1 VSTPGLPYVVDLLN
15 GKILLD
21 GELLVLGRAE
31 ECDLVV
37 ADQRV
42 SRHHAQLRRLGD
54 GFGLLDL
61 NSTNGTRLNGEFVP
75 PLAEPL
81 PLKDGDVIELGS
93 ARFVYHDPEATLD
106 TEHFPRLLVDEASGG
121 VWLDRH
127 PIRLSAQQYTLLRL
141 LWSRRGLSCSRD
153 EIARA
158 VWPECPDD
166 IYDYQVESLIKRLRL
181 KIEPDPAHPVLVL
194 AVRGRGYKLS
204 ALAIS

>member
-1 VSTPGLPYVVDLLN
+1 MTTPGLPYLVDLLN
-15 GKILLD
+15 SKIVLD
-21 GELLVLGRAE
+21 GERLVLGRAE

-61 NSTNGTRLNGEFVP
+61 NSTNGTRLNGEIVP

-81 PLKDGDVIELGS
+81 PLKDGDVVELGS

-106 TEHFPRLLVDEASGG
+106 TEHFPHLVVDEISGE
-121 VWLDRH
+121 VWLDRQ
-127 PIRLSAQQYTLLRL
+127 PIRLSAQQYALLRL
-141 LWSRRGLSCSRD
+141 LWSRRGLACSRD
-153 EIARA
+153 DIVRA

-166 IYDYQVESLIKRLRL
+166 IYDYQIESLVKRLRL
-181 KIEPDPAHPVLVL
+181 KLEPDPARPVLLL